1 MKMLTQIA
9 FVLFAAATVADAQ
22 GADEDRRRCGEI
34 PGPPSEVVAA
44 CSAVISRDLRHM
56 DIWAWIDR
64 GHAYDVMRD
73 YQSALTDYDMAIS
86 LDPTHSN
93 TFYQRGV
100 TWGHRGQRLLALS
113 DYNIALRIDGNREAR
128 RQIQAMEAGPI
139 TTPPNSSYG
148 EEDRDFNVPQQLTL
162 YAGQEIAHETPIAIP
177 VATRLT
183 TRQLATKL
191 NSDDSFVLVQAM
203 ASERRLP
210 GAIRVAMAANEGRF
224 NDTWQKQLQTAVL
237 PFTNGDL
244 NRPLVVYCQ
253 SVRCRE
259 SYNALLRLRVL
270 GYRSLFWYR
279 GGLDSWLA
287 AGLPIV
293 AD

>member
-1 MKMLTQIA
+1 M
-9 FVLFAAATVADAQ
+9 
-22 GADEDRRRCGEI
+22 
-34 PGPPSEVVAA
+34 
-44 CSAVISRDLRHM
+44 
-56 DIWAWIDR
+56 
-64 GHAYDVMRD
+64 
-73 YQSALTDYDMAIS
+73 
-86 LDPTHSN
+86 
-93 TFYQRGV
+93 
-100 TWGHRGQRLLALS
+100 
-113 DYNIALRIDGNREAR
+113 
-128 RQIQAMEAGPI
+128 
-139 TTPPNSSYG
+139 
-148 EEDRDFNVPQQLTL
+148 PQQLTL

-224 NDTWQKQLQTAVL
+224 NDTWQKQLQAAVL